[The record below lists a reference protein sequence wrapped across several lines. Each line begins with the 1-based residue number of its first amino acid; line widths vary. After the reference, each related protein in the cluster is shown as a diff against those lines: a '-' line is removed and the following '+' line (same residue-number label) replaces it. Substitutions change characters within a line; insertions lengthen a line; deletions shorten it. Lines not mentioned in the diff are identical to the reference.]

1 MCRVKC
7 TPVSRL
13 FTHFSIISISSF
25 LLRLCRLLYYIR
37 WMRTPAARKNCSRFS
52 RTIINNLWLLQ
63 YGDTIWNRLA
73 CSNHRIIPSKKYED
87 MWLTENKNKK
97 HHRREN
103 RNNLNKILAKSLCQ
117 FCLEMVNCSWHS
129 RVDIKGLVCGTTVT
143 RYTYVISVANCP
155 YIN

>member
-7 TPVSRL
+7 PPVSRL
-13 FTHFSIISISSF
+13 FTHFSIIFISSF

-117 FCLEMVNCSWHS
+117 FCLEMVNCRWHS
-129 RVDIKGLVCGTTVT
+129 GVDIKGLVCATTVT